1 MGILRKL
8 AVGAAAAVVVLVGMP
23 AAASAEE
30 LPISGSFVGTGGLF
44 GPPCS
49 FIPVH
54 QDGTGD
60 FTSIGAITFS
70 FEFCTENGTPNPISA
85 GTMTVTTAEGTLTGD
100 LTGVVEAGGPGP
112 EFPLH
117 FVWTVTGGTGRF
129 EGATG
134 QVAME
139 GAFGLGA
146 FNVHGTVDGTI
157 TIPPTTPATKADC
170 MNGGWRDVTDEN
182 GDPFRNQGECIAWVI
197 HNT

>member
-1 MGILRKL
+1 MGIVRKL

-23 AAASAEE
+23 TVASAAE
-30 LPISGSFVGTGGLF
+30 LPISGSFSGTGGLF

-54 QDGTGD
+54 EYGTGD
-60 FTSIGAITFS
+60 WTSLGAITFS
-70 FEFCTENGTPNPISA
+70 FELCTEQGTPNPISS

-100 LTGVVEAGGPGP
+100 LTGTVEAGGPGP

-117 FVWTVTGGTGRF
+117 FEWTVTGGTGRF

-139 GAFGLGA
+139 GAFGPGA

-157 TIPPTTPATKADC
+157 STGPTTPATKDDC
-170 MNGGWRDVTDEN
+170 KHGGWQDFTDEN
-182 GDPFRNQGECIAWVI
+182 GTPFRNQGECIAWVN